1 MLLYSKKLELVALY
15 TITANNTDSS
25 KLLAKLDSS
34 HFHFPATKTAFN
46 RFIHILRT
54 KSEHMDWV
62 SLTED
67 PALRDSDRE
76 LLNSFDPHSYK
87 TKSVEN
93 IANTLEQFRVG
104 RAVYAMA
111 QSAIEQ
117 LKDSFDG
124 DSLIDSLADKLA
136 NARSASEDQTLYH
149 IGIGNNTTDKVLEIL
164 DQNNKPPVIPTGFAT
179 FDSIMGGFPD
189 NGLVILAATTSS
201 GKSTMANQLAIN
213 INRIGWD
220 VCKVSL
226 EMPYEQ
232 ELQRFLSN
240 LTGIEHSKIHN
251 KKLSPKEIKIV
262 KKAYKEFVLRSKQ
275 EGRRLTII
283 SPTEDM
289 SLTQILMLV
298 KPFNFKVII
307 IDYISLLKENGNVEQ
322 WKHLSDVAREA
333 KRYTLKTGTLIIMLA
348 QLDDDNKIRYSRAVK
363 EHADVVWSWSV
374 TDADR
379 ENEKFTV
386 NQTKGRNQ
394 GLISFEVSG
403 KFACMQITDAG
414 NMSMGDGEE
423 DDDSDGASDISDL
436 MG

>member
-1 MLLYSKKLELVALY
+1 MLLYSKKLELVALHI
-15 TITANNTDSS
+15 ITANNADSS
-25 KLLAKLDSS
+25 KLLSKLDSS

-46 RFIHILRT
+46 RFIHVLRS

-67 PALRDSDRE
+67 PALKDADRAM
-76 LLNSFDPHSYK
+76 LNSFDAKSSK
-87 TKSVEN
+87 AKSVESVIN
-93 IANTLEQFRVG
+93 SLEQFRIG
-104 RAVYAMA
+104 RAIYSMA
-111 QSAIEQ
+111 QSAIETLQ
-117 LKDSFDG
+117 NSFDG
-124 DSLIDSLADKLA
+124 DTLIDDLADKLA

-149 IGIGNNTTDKVLEIL
+149 IGVGNNTTDTVLDIL
-164 DQNNKPPVIPTGFAT
+164 DQSKKPPVIPTGFGT
-179 FDSIMGGFPD
+179 YDKIMGGFPD
-189 NGLVILAATTSS
+189 NGLIILAATTSS

-226 EMPYEQ
+226 EMPHEQ
-232 ELQRFLSN
+232 EMQRFLSN
-240 LTGIEHSKIHN
+240 ITGIEHSKFHN

-262 KKAYKEFVLRSKQ
+262 KKAYKDFVTRGKE

-289 SLTQILMLV
+289 SLTQILMLI
-298 KPFNFKVII
+298 KPFNYKVII

-333 KRYTLKTGTLIIMLA
+333 KRYTLKTGSLVIMLA
-348 QLDDDNKIRYSRAVK
+348 QLDDDNKIRYSKAIK
-363 EHADVVWSWSV
+363 EHADVVWMWSV

-394 GLISFEVSG
+394 GLISFDVNG
-403 KFACMQITDAG
+403 KFACMQISDAG
-414 NMSMGDGEE
+414 NMSMS
-423 DDDSDGASDISDL
+423 DDDEDNESETSDISDL